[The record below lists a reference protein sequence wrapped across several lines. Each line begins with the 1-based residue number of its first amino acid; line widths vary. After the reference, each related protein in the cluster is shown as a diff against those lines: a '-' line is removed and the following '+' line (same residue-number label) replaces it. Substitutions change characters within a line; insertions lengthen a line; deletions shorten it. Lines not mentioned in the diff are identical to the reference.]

1 MTSQERPFRNVAGII
16 EDLDRDFL
24 KMLEG
29 KEISSYRRGNQ
40 VTEPGECPG

>member
-1 MTSQERPFRNVAGII
+1 MAEII

-29 KEISSYRRGNQ
+29 KEISSYRRGSQ
-40 VTEPGECPG
+40 VIAPGECPDEGKREIKQ